1 MIIPGDGSSLWTLTH
16 SRDFAKGYDGLMAN
30 PHAIGNAFHI
40 TTDES
45 MTWNQIYQTIADA
58 LGKPLNALH
67 VASDFLAR
75 HGENYDF
82 RGELLGDKAATVVFD
97 NSKIKRLVPDFICTT
112 SMADGLRQA
121 VQYMLSHPET
131 QTPDPEF
138 DSWCDRIADA
148 MCAADRAFE
157 SK

>member
-1 MIIPGDGSSLWTLTH
+1 
-16 SRDFAKGYDGLMAN
+16 MAN

-58 LGKPLNALH
+58 LGRPLNALH

-75 HGENYDF
+75 HG
-82 RGELLGDKAATVVFD
+82 G
-97 NSKIKRLVPDFICTT
+97 KIKRLVPDFICTT
-112 SMADGLRQA
+112 SMADGLKQS
-121 VQYMLSHPET
+121 VQYMLLHPET

-138 DSWCDRIADA
+138 DSWCDRVADA
-148 MCAADRAFE
+148 MAAADRAFE
-157 SK
+157 AE

>member
-1 MIIPGDGSSLWTLTH
+1 MEIRGTGRYLNVSLTGNRLLSPGDGSSLWTLTH
-16 SRDFAKGYDGLMAN
+16 SKDFAKGYVGLMAN

-75 HGENYDF
+75 HGVNYDF
-82 RGELLGDKAATVVFD
+82 RGELRWG
-97 NSKIKRLVPDFICTT
+97 
-112 SMADGLRQA
+112 
-121 VQYMLSHPET
+121 
-131 QTPDPEF
+131 
-138 DSWCDRIADA
+138 
-148 MCAADRAFE
+148 
-157 SK
+157 

>member
-1 MIIPGDGSSLWTLTH
+1 
-16 SRDFAKGYDGLMAN
+16 
-30 PHAIGNAFHI
+30 
-40 TTDES
+40 
-45 MTWNQIYQTIADA
+45 
-58 LGKPLNALH
+58 
-67 VASDFLAR
+67 
-75 HGENYDF
+75 
-82 RGELLGDKAATVVFD
+82 LGDKAATVVFD

>member
-1 MIIPGDGSSLWTLTH
+1 
-16 SRDFAKGYDGLMAN
+16 MAN

-82 RGELLGDKAATVVFD
+82 RGE
-97 NSKIKRLVPDFICTT
+97 
-112 SMADGLRQA
+112 
-121 VQYMLSHPET
+121 QYMLSHPET

>member
-1 MIIPGDGSSLWTLTH
+1 
-16 SRDFAKGYDGLMAN
+16 MAN

-58 LGKPLNALH
+58 LEKPLNALH

-148 MCAADRAFE
+148 MSRVL
-157 SK
+157 